1 MSSDKIDPVK
11 KAAKTQSIKDNAMKV
26 LRETRAKIDPKLLK
40 QMQQLIKESQKSE
53 QQVQA
58 KPSPLSGQDMIP
70 VDKGHMQDIVRQ
82 YLELVPSKRDKLQ

>member
-11 KAAKTQSIKDNAMKV
+11 KAAKTKSIKENAMRV

-40 QMQQLIKESQKSE
+40 QMQEVIKKSQQPE

-70 VDKGHMQDIVRQ
+70 IDKGHMQDIVKQ
-82 YLELVPSKRDKLQ
+82 YLELVPNKGDKLQ